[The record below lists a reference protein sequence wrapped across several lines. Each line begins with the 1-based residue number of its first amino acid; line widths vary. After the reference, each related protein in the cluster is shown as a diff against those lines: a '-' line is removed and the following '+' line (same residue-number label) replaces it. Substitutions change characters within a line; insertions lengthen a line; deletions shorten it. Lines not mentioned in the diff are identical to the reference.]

1 MPRRKR
7 TAASPKDKYTVTPK
21 REDFTRDIG
30 VDPRFSSALV
40 QKFINVVMWRGKK
53 NTARNIVY
61 GAIEELAKKAKGD
74 ERKAIE
80 MFNKAFDTVVPVV
93 EVRSRR
99 VGGSVYQIPVEVPKK
114 RAQSLAMRWLI
125 EGAAA
130 RPDKTMAL
138 RLAHE
143 LLDAYEGRGAALK
156 KKTDVQRMAEA
167 NRAFSHYAW

>member
-7 TAASPKDKYTVTPK
+7 
-21 REDFTRDIG
+21 EDYSRDIG
-30 VDPRFSSALV
+30 VDPRFSSPLV

-53 NTARNIVY
+53 NAARSIVY
-61 GAIEELAKKAKGD
+61 GAIEELSKKAKGD
-74 ERKAIE
+74 DAKAIE
-80 MFNKAFDTVVPVV
+80 IFNKAFESVVPVV

-99 VGGSVYQIPVEVPKK
+99 VGGSVYQIPVEVPRK

-125 EGAAA
+125 DGAAG

-143 LLDAYEGRGAALK
+143 LMDAYEGRGGAAK
-156 KKTDVQRMAEA
+156 KKADVQRMAEA